1 MKIKDGNYTIGDLA
15 KFYGVSTDTIR
26 LYDKKGVLLS
36 QKNDENN
43 YRIYSRDDMIMMDY
57 IVKLRMLEIPLTDI
71 RKITGDF
78 SIEETREYCLH
89 KIGQI
94 EEELERLSS
103 LKAKT
108 EKLLTSVEAIET
120 HLDKIT
126 VCESPVF
133 ILRDIKDGVATAN
146 EYLARLDLETI
157 PMLTVYGS
165 NAFAPEMMKMASQA
179 ETRASVAD
187 YYISQ
192 EDDRGVTKREDF
204 PHEDFIVVPPMLGIH
219 TIIKAL
225 PEGEY
230 DFHYKIEEY
239 AKKHHFRLTGKNLNR
254 TLLAKSKGV
263 YCADYYECWY
273 FIEED

>member
-1 MKIKDGNYTIGDLA
+1 MKIKADNYTIGDLA

-26 LYDKKGVLLS
+26 LYDRKGVLPS

-43 YRIYSRDDMIMMDY
+43 YRIYTRDDMIMMDF
-57 IVKLRMLEIPLTDI
+57 IVKLRTLEIPLTDI
-71 RKITGDF
+71 KKITGDF
-78 SIEETREYCLH
+78 SIKETREYCLH
-89 KIGQI
+89 KIEQI
-94 EEELERLSS
+94 EEEVERLLN
-103 LKAKT
+103 LKMKT
-108 EKLLTSVEAIET
+108 EKLLVSVEAIEN

-126 VCESPVF
+126 VHESPVF
-133 ILRDIKDGVATAN
+133 ILRDVKGGIAAAN
-146 EYLARLDLETI
+146 ESLQRLNLDTL

-165 NAFAPEMMKMASQA
+165 NAFSPETMRMAK
-179 ETRASVAD
+179 EIGTRASIAD

-192 EDDRGVTKREDF
+192 EDDRGVTKCDDF
-204 PHEDFIVVPPMLGIH
+204 PYENFIVMPSKLGIH

-230 DFHYKIEEY
+230 DFHYRIEEY
-239 AKKHHFRLTGKNLNR
+239 AKKHHFKLTGKNLNR

>member
-1 MKIKDGNYTIGDLA
+1 MKIKADNYTIGDLA

-26 LYDKKGVLLS
+26 LYDKKGVLPS

-43 YRIYSRDDMIMMDY
+43 YRIYTRNDMIMMDF

-71 RKITGDF
+71 KKITGDF
-78 SIEETREYCLH
+78 DLKETYDYFLNKINHIEE
-89 KIGQI
+89 K
-94 EEELERLSS
+94 LEKLAG

-108 EKLLTSVEAIET
+108 EKLVASVEAIEN

-126 VCESPVF
+126 VHESPVF
-133 ILRDIKDGVATAN
+133 ILRDVKDGIAAAN
-146 EYLARLDLETI
+146 ESLQRLNLDTL
-157 PMLTVYGS
+157 PMLTVYGN
-165 NAFAPEMMKMASQA
+165 NAFSPERMKRASQIG
-179 ETRASVAD
+179 TRASIAD

-204 PHEDFIVVPPMLGIH
+204 PQDEFIIESSKLGIH

-225 PEGEY
+225 PEQEY
-230 DFHYKIEEY
+230 DFHYRIEEY
-239 AKKHHFRLTGKNLNR
+239 AKKHHFKLTGGNLIR
-254 TLLAKSKGV
+254 TLLAKSKGD
-263 YCADYYECWY
+263 YCADYYECWC